1 MTLIDRYLERSEHYA
16 NQALR
21 HIVTD
26 PELHEEL
33 MRQADEFLELAE
45 LVARVALEEQD

>member
-16 NQALR
+16 SQALR
-21 HIVTD
+21 HIVTN

-33 MRQADEFLELAE
+33 LRQADEYLELAE
-45 LVARVALEEQD
+45 LVARVAMSEQN